1 MTGNAATADR
11 AGKAGRLKRAL
22 GAALAILIAV
32 PVLFAAGFLWFVWR
46 MPSEEVELAW
56 QMPDVEL
63 IPFPV
68 ISEKMR
74 NEPWWTAASMRLL
87 FFEYVKY
94 LVAQVRTRLEPASAS
109 TDFAGDRS
117 RTRS

>member
-1 MTGNAATADR
+1 
-11 AGKAGRLKRAL
+11 
-22 GAALAILIAV
+22 
-32 PVLFAAGFLWFVWR
+32 
-46 MPSEEVELAW
+46 
-56 QMPDVEL
+56 
-63 IPFPV
+63 
-68 ISEKMR
+68 MR

-94 LVAQVRTRLEPASAS
+94 LVAQLRTRLEPASAS